1 MKDEHVG
8 AVIVVRSPAE
18 AGPPVTGI
26 ITDRDIVR
34 AQLQRTADLSSIR
47 AEEAMTPDPLTLTEE
62 MSIDAAIAH
71 LRARRVRRAP
81 VIGNDGTLLGV
92 ISTDDLLAQVARNVI
107 GVARIVANQGR
118 NEAPYQP
125 VSQFSH
131 LSRAALAAPRNV
143 A

>member
-18 AGPPVTGI
+18 TGPRVAGI

-62 MSIDAAIAH
+62 TSIDAAIAH

-81 VIGNDGTLLGV
+81 VIGADGTLLGV

-118 NEAPYQP
+118 NEAP
-125 VSQFSH
+125 
-131 LSRAALAAPRNV
+131 
-143 A
+143 